1 MYTRIDLLK
10 DIYEYEK
17 EMRQY
22 EKENKRFL
30 NARQKEIAND
40 TKQETRSDRELHTES
55 V

>member
-17 EMRQY
+17 EMREYDERHLKDIQ
-22 EKENKRFL
+22 N
-30 NARQKEIAND
+30 RQKEITHD
-40 TKQETRSDRELHTES
+40 KEYETRACGELHTES

>member
-17 EMRQY
+17 EMREYDERHLKDIQ
-22 EKENKRFL
+22 N
-30 NARQKEIAND
+30 RQKEINHD
-40 TKQETRSDRELHTES
+40 SEQEARSDRELYPES